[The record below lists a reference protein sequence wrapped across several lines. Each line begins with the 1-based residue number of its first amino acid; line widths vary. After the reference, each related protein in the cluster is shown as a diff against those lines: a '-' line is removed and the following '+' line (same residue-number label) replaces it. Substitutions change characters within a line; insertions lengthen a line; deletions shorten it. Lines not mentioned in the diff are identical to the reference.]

1 MAMRLLGF
9 MVVLVDRGRWD
20 GMAELALAMMKVVPE
35 DQPFNW
41 LPQGLG
47 NHNQE
52 SHRPSTSNSRKL
64 KRKIKIISKWFQ
76 MPELALTIQLMRKW
90 QLVNETNRPK

>member
-52 SHRPSTSNSRKL
+52 SHRPSTSNSRCL
-64 KRKIKIISKWFQ
+64 NSLYDPAYEEMGLPIDPHLRLF
-76 MPELALTIQLMRKW
+76 LASMNQDKGKCLF
-90 QLVNETNRPK
+90 